1 MLFDFI
7 TTMSYP
13 NKFLSIY
20 VSLMFYYQILLKT
33 VVKPSYKFVFEERV
47 FNFWSEIF
55 DGAKYVKSDD
65 IFYVDELLVV
75 RFIVSLVDGS

>member
-1 MLFDFI
+1 
-7 TTMSYP
+7 MSYP

-20 VSLMFYYQILLKT
+20 VSFMFYYQFLLKI

-55 DGAKYVKSDD
+55 DGVECVESDD

-75 RFIVSLVDGS
+75 RFIVLLVGGS